1 MKKTL
6 IALAIAA
13 PVVTGGAALAHHS
26 GAMFEPTLQ
35 RELHG
40 TIKEFKWSNPHAWI
54 EIDVPDEDGGEP
66 IMWAVEMTAPNNLM
80 RSGWNRR
87 TLQPGD
93 EVVLTIRPLRDGGLG
108 GTYVRVTTPD
118 GVEMPPR
125 VEAAAAPATEPA
137 TPLRGGEGTASAA
150 EHGVPSD
157 E

>member
-1 MKKTL
+1 MKTL
-6 IALAIAA
+6 LTLTAA
-13 PVVTGGAALAHHS
+13 GTSLLVSGAALAHHS
-26 GAMFEPTLQ
+26 GAMFEATLT

-40 TIKEFKWSNPHAWI
+40 VIKEFKWSNPHAWI
-54 EIDVPDEDGGEP
+54 EIDVPSEDGGEP
-66 IMWAVEMTAPNNLM
+66 VMWAVEMTAPNNLM

-125 VEAAAAPATEPA
+125 VEPAAAASPAPA
-137 TPLRGGEGTASAA
+137 APLHGGEGTAAAA
-150 EHGVPSD
+150 EHGLPQ